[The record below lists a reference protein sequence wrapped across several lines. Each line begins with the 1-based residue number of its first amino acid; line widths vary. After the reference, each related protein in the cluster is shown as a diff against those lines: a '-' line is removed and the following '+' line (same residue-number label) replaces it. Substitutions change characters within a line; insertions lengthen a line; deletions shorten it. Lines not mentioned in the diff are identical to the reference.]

1 MTTPVDIRQKARN
14 PRRWGWW
21 YVTELRLQEM
31 RGYVSYVVT
40 SSIGNPIIY
49 LLALGVGL
57 ANLVP
62 QGIEGVPYLVYVAP
76 AMLMSTI
83 LTVGAE
89 EGMYPV
95 LSGFKW
101 HKVFF
106 AIHATPISPGQ
117 IVGGFLVHLALR
129 FAFTAGIF
137 YTAIVAFGAVPLA
150 TGWLVIP
157 IAILGAFS
165 ILTPLAA
172 YSASID
178 DDGGQFALIQR
189 LVVMPMFLFSG
200 TFFPIS
206 QIPDWLEWV
215 AWISPL
221 WHASELGRIA
231 TYGLSEP
238 IWLTVTHFV
247 VLVTYALVGG
257 YFMRRAFVKRLT
269 R

>member
-1 MTTPVDIRQKARN
+1 MTSPAEIAAKAEK

-21 YVTELRLQEM
+21 YITELRLREM
-31 RGYVSYVVT
+31 RGYLSYVVT
-40 SSIGNPIIY
+40 SSFGNPIIY

-57 ANLVP
+57 SNLVP
-62 QGIEGVPYLVYVAP
+62 QGINGVPYLVFVAP

-83 LTVGAE
+83 LAVGAE

-106 AIHATPISPGQ
+106 AIHATPITPGQ
-117 IVGGFLVHLALR
+117 IVAGFFVHLAIR

-137 YTAIVAFGAVPLA
+137 FIAILSFGAVPLG
-150 TGWLVIP
+150 TGWLMIP
-157 IAILGAFS
+157 IAILGAFA
-165 ILTPLAA
+165 IMTPLAS
-172 YSASID
+172 YSAQLED
-178 DDGGQFALIQR
+178 DRGQFALIQR
-189 LVVMPMFLFSG
+189 MVVMPMFLFSG

-206 QIPDWLEWV
+206 EIPDWLEWV

-221 WHASELGRIA
+221 WHASELGRVVS
-231 TYGLSEP
+231 YGMVEP
-238 IWLTVTHFV
+238 LWLTILHLV
-247 VLVTYALVGG
+247 VLVAFATVGAILT
-257 YFMRRAFVKRLT
+257 RRAFIARLT

>member
-1 MTTPVDIRQKARN
+1 MTSVAKIREDSAN
-14 PRRWGWW
+14 SRRWGWW
-21 YVTELRLQEM
+21 YVTELRLREM
-31 RGYVSYVVT
+31 RGYISYVVT
-40 SSIGNPIIY
+40 SSIGNPIVY

-83 LTVGAE
+83 LSVGAE

-117 IVGGFLVHLALR
+117 IVGGFLFHLMLR
-129 FAFTAGIF
+129 FTFTAGLF
-137 YTAIVAFGAVPLA
+137 FAAIVAFGAVPNS

-157 IAILGAFS
+157 ISILGAYA
-165 ILTPLAA
+165 IMTPLAA
-172 YSASID
+172 YAAGLED
-178 DDGGQFALIQR
+178 DSGQFALIQR

-206 QIPDWLEWV
+206 QIPDWLEWI
-215 AWISPL
+215 AWVSPL
-221 WHASELGRIA
+221 WHASQLGRVA
-231 TYGLSEP
+231 SYGMSEP
-238 IWLTVTHFV
+238 IWMTVTHLGVLIVFSV
-247 VLVTYALVGG
+247 VGAIL
-257 YFMRRAFVKRLT
+257 MHRAFVKRLT
-269 R
+269 K